1 MSSLNLR
8 KTGRGSGLVVT
19 IVPYWQ
25 VTVECERFSQ
35 EMEYHSSKTA
45 PPWLGDFHGNSKNLL
60 TVHSQ
65 NFHHRVIGIPASSS
79 KFHHG
84 FDFVHGVLRCSW
96 VATSGST
103 DRGFSQW
110 VNAGFGGYWVK
121 FRFWGLLIEVEGVLA
136 MEIGASAGPTLAME
150 IGASAPGIEWLGQRW

>member
-1 MSSLNLR
+1 MVFERSN
-8 KTGRGSGLVVT
+8 GSRVLEDARFSQDCLLKSPLDKSHQKVDLHVL
-19 IVPYWQ
+19 PWPLSWHSPQ
-25 VTVECERFSQ
+25 SQQECERFSP
-35 EMEYHSSKTA
+35 ELEYHSSKTA

-103 DRGFSQW
+103 DRG
-110 VNAGFGGYWVK
+110 
-121 FRFWGLLIEVEGVLA
+121 VLA

-150 IGASAPGIEWLGQRW
+150 IGASAPGIEWLGQRR

>member
-1 MSSLNLR
+1 MFDEPTTPKKCHCLVFAFLDFDNV
-8 KTGRGSGLVVT
+8 SGFLLAL
-19 IVPYWQ
+19 IKGN
-25 VTVECERFSQ
+25 
-35 EMEYHSSKTA
+35 YHE
-45 PPWLGDFHGNSKNLL
+45 NLL

-96 VATSGST
+96 VATSG
-103 DRGFSQW
+103 
-110 VNAGFGGYWVK
+110 
-121 FRFWGLLIEVEGVLA
+121 VLA

-150 IGASAPGIEWLGQRW
+150 IGASAPGIEWLGQRR